1 MNQKTTTRTKYD
13 SLIPWLYINQKEH
26 LLDEQFRKSIPYS
39 TIHDWRKLQSE
50 SFFGYQYR
58 DIMNVA
64 LDEHILFLEYQK
76 LKKVLFTIGKTW
88 INLSKYILPVIHKH
102 KNFKPV
108 LIEQTQL
115 LSTVIPKKTSLHIM
129 GFTVQSFH
137 YQINSLI
144 ACASS
149 SVRLCLKQN
158 PQQISKPEV
167 NEMKE
172 LFENSSFASW
182 SMISLYYW
190 GLANNKIA
198 MGLSTFYK
206 YVKILNLSR
215 KFIKPKDPQ
224 KGIQTTAPNQF
235 LHIDTTYYYKKL
247 TDKPKVAVSFAS
259 DNFSKF
265 IMGYNIAFENSHKNI
280 VSVLRKTIDTI
291 HKFHPDHLCP
301 INIVSDGGSENKA
314 KSIQELLE
322 NNKRPPLK
330 HLIALKDIAYSN
342 SPIEAVNKI
351 YKRYLRFYK
360 PTIYNEFVAVT
371 ELFVHDY
378 NMVRP
383 HGSLKGL
390 TPFQAYQN
398 IEAPDYKQDIQLA
411 RDKRIEFN
419 IKNRCLFAC

>member
-1 MNQKTTTRTKYD
+1 MNQKNSRTKYD
-13 SLIPWLYINQKEH
+13 SMIPWLYINQKEY
-26 LLDEQFRKSIPYS
+26 LLDNEFRKSIPHS
-39 TIHDWRKLQSE
+39 TVHDWRNQNFD
-50 SFFGYQYR
+50 SFYGHQYR
-58 DIMNVA
+58 TTINVA
-64 LDEHILFLEYQK
+64 LDEHILFLEHQQ
-76 LKKVLFTIGKTW
+76 LKKTLFTIGKAW

-102 KNFKPV
+102 KNFKTILV
-108 LIEQTQL
+108 EQTQL
-115 LSTVIPKKTSLHIM
+115 LSTVLPKKTSLHIM
-129 GFTVQSFH
+129 GFSAASFH

-149 SVRLCLKQN
+149 SVRLCLKRN

-167 NEMKE
+167 NEIKE
-172 LFENSSFASW
+172 LFDNTSFASW

-190 GLANNKIA
+190 GLANNKFA

-215 KFIKPKDPQ
+215 KFVKPKDPQ

-235 LHIDTTYYYKKL
+235 LHIDTTYYKKL
-247 TDKPKVAVSFAS
+247 SDQPKVTVSFAS

-280 VSVLRKTIDTI
+280 VNILRKTIDTI
-291 HKFHPDHLCP
+291 HKFHPDHTCP

-314 KSIQELLE
+314 KPIQELLE

-351 YKRYLRFYK
+351 YKRYLRSYK
-360 PTIYNEFVAVT
+360 PTTYNEFVAVT

-398 IEAPDYKQDIQLA
+398 I
-411 RDKRIEFN
+411 
-419 IKNRCLFAC
+419 

>member
-1 MNQKTTTRTKYD
+1 MNQKKSRTKYD
-13 SLIPWLYINQKEH
+13 SIIPWLYINQKEH
-26 LLDEQFRKSIPYS
+26 LLEDEFRKSIPYS
-39 TIHDWRKLQSE
+39 TICDWRNQLSE
-50 SFFGYQYR
+50 SFYGYQYR
-58 DIMNVA
+58 AMMNDA
-64 LDEHILFLEYQK
+64 LDEHLLFLEHQK
-76 LKKVLFTIGKTW
+76 LKSTLFTIGKAW

-102 KNFKPV
+102 KSFKPV

-115 LSTVIPKKTSLHIM
+115 LCKVLPKKTSLHIM
-129 GFTVQSFH
+129 GFSASTFH
-137 YQINSLI
+137 YQVNSLI

-149 SVRLCLKQN
+149 SVRLCLKRN

-167 NEMKE
+167 NEIKE
-172 LFENSSFASW
+172 LFENTNFGSW
-182 SMISLYYW
+182 TTISLYYW
-190 GLANNKIA
+190 GLANNKFA
-198 MGLSTFYK
+198 MGTSTFYK

-215 KFIKPKDPQ
+215 RFIKPKDPK

-235 LHIDTTYYYKKL
+235 LHIDTTYYKKL
-247 TDKPKVAVSFAS
+247 LDQPKVAVSFAS

-280 VSVLRKTIDTI
+280 VNILRKAIDTI
-291 HKFHPDHLCP
+291 HKFHPDHTCP
-301 INIVSDGGSENKA
+301 VNIVSDGGSENKA

-351 YKRYLRFYK
+351 FKRYLRFYK
-360 PTIYNEFVAVT
+360 PTTYNEFIGVT

-398 IEAPDYKQDIQLA
+398 IQTPDYKQDIQLA

-419 IKNRCLFAC
+419 LKNRCLIGC